1 MSFPIGTDRIT
12 SRYIGKNA
20 WNGFNDFMN
29 MAFQP
34 GRGYDERYG
43 DMNNQLTNARNSLN
57 NLNSIKSI
65 DFDFTKT
72 SNDPRVNNKF
82 LSEIPALWNDILDN
96 VDFNQNW
103 MVFYNFDD
111 RWRSRKLD
119 EVNQDYLRD
128 QISEDFRRPLI
139 QGSINLGVQQADYDF
154 FPVSIRQLKAV
165 RFVNTSKF
173 NAGTQLTSTGE
184 PKEVRV
190 ATWEES
196 DAYRRGKAA
205 NFDDATMNM
214 LRQGWAAEM
223 RKKGYQISKRPY
235 KRKQGSFWRWTC
247 TIPINLERY
256 MIFNE
261 LNERTIRLMEE
272 DNCLIYACKQ
282 FGVDQDIIDHM
293 KDIIKTKSFTMSK
306 LKEIAQDTGVG
317 FYLEEVNGR
326 HHKIGPQDN
335 IVVPLLLMNE
345 HYMLNEKVRISPY
358 FIKHYYEI
366 IADPVSKKK
375 KPESLVNVTRKR
387 EINGKMYYVG
397 ENKEYPLKLILRTL
411 FECECFA
418 PIKMGDYLTYA
429 STLYKYKLDPIDSL
443 DYNPR
448 FCCRLK
454 APRWKSSKSN

>member
-34 GRGYDERYG
+34 GRGYDERYS
-43 DMNNQLTNARNSLN
+43 DMNSQITNAKNALN
-57 NLNSIKSI
+57 NLSNMKSI

-72 SNDPRVNNKF
+72 SRDPRVNNKF
-82 LSEIPALWNDILDN
+82 LSELPQLWNSILDK

-173 NAGTQLTSTGE
+173 NAGTQLSSTGQ

-196 DAYRRGKAA
+196 DEYKQAKSL
-205 NFDDATMNM
+205 NLPDNMMNM
-214 LRQGWAAEM
+214 LRAGWAQDM
-223 RKKGYQISKRPY
+223 RRRDFK
-235 KRKQGSFWRWTC
+235 
-247 TIPINLERY
+247 
-256 MIFNE
+256 
-261 LNERTIRLMEE
+261 
-272 DNCLIYACKQ
+272 
-282 FGVDQDIIDHM
+282 
-293 KDIIKTKSFTMSK
+293 
-306 LKEIAQDTGVG
+306 
-317 FYLEEVNGR
+317 
-326 HHKIGPQDN
+326 
-335 IVVPLLLMNE
+335 
-345 HYMLNEKVRISPY
+345 
-358 FIKHYYEI
+358 
-366 IADPVSKKK
+366 
-375 KPESLVNVTRKR
+375 
-387 EINGKMYYVG
+387 
-397 ENKEYPLKLILRTL
+397 
-411 FECECFA
+411 
-418 PIKMGDYLTYA
+418 
-429 STLYKYKLDPIDSL
+429 
-443 DYNPR
+443 
-448 FCCRLK
+448 
-454 APRWKSSKSN
+454 

>member
-1 MSFPIGTDRIT
+1 MSFPIGTDKIT

-34 GRGYDERYG
+34 GRGYDERYS
-43 DMNNQLTNARNSLN
+43 DMNSQITNAKNALN
-57 NLNSIKSI
+57 NLSNMKSI

-72 SNDPRVNNKF
+72 SRDPRVNNKF
-82 LSEIPALWNDILDN
+82 LSELPQLWNAILDK

-173 NAGTQLTSTGE
+173 NAGTQLSSTGQ

-196 DAYRRGKAA
+196 DEYKQAKSL
-205 NFDDATMNM
+205 NLPDNMMNM
-214 LRQGWAAEM
+214 LRAGWAQDM
-223 RKKGYQISKRPY
+223 RKKGFQIGKRTY
-235 KRKQGSFWRWTC
+235 KRKQGSFWKWTC
-247 TIPINLERY
+247 NLPINLERY
-256 MIFNE
+256 MIFNK
-261 LNERTIRLMEE
+261 LDERTIKLMEE

-282 FGVDQDIIDHM
+282 YGVSQDIIDHM

-306 LKEIAQDTGVG
+306 LKEIANDTNIG

-326 HHKIGPQDN
+326 HHKIGPQDG
-335 IVVPLLLMNE
+335 VVIPLLLMNE
-345 HYMLNEKVRISPY
+345 HYMLNEKVKISPY
-358 FIKHYYEI
+358 FIKHYEEI
-366 IADPVSKKK
+366 IADPVAKKK
-375 KPESLVNVTRKR
+375 KMESMMTIIRKR
-387 EINGKMYYVG
+387 PINGKMYYVG
-397 ENKEYPLKLILRTL
+397 ENHEYPLKLILKTL
-411 FECECFA
+411 FEYNYFT

-429 STLYKYKLDPIDSL
+429 STLYKYKLDPIDDL
-443 DYNPR
+443 EYNPR

-454 APRWKSSKSN
+454 KKWTKSRLN